1 MADFLVVVLFAMWNL
16 TSNAA
21 ILVQPHCNNSL
32 RIRISAPNTSVTPR
46 LVGAL
51 SENCLGHNDSPTSS
65 LHGTGTIQNGA
76 VKAVIGGDGTLSISR
91 VLAQAN
97 EDELLLTLSSAEF
110 GTPACEAENGVT
122 YFSTQTSWHGP
133 NISSAWFGLGQ
144 LEAEQQSNC
153 EDNENNE
160 LPCGSSLNRA
170 NASWDISSSKYHIGI
185 PFLFN
190 RRGGYGIFL
199 NQPGD
204 GQANLQ
210 PDKEGKIAF
219 SFLCQRQI
227 DIWITVA
234 PFMANNRAASVYHRY
249 AQATGLP
256 SPLPSLAALYWQS
269 RDRYPDQAT
278 VVQLAKNFSERNLSV
293 GVIVIDLGLPDEPP
307 YYRLVITHT
316 HTYKCADLTYISK
329 AHHLLLLGL
338 SHTEPTYIC
347 IHVSH
352 SGPQKVP

>member
-1 MADFLVVVLFAMWNL
+1 MSTVYQRGDGHTACRVCRTYILALVINAMWCL
-16 TSNAA
+16 PGHAA
-21 ILVQPHCNNSL
+21 IMVQPHCNDSL
-32 RIRISAPNTSVTPR
+32 RIRISAPNSSVTPR

-51 SENCLGHNDSPTSS
+51 SENCLSNNESVVRS
-65 LHGTGTIQNGA
+65 LYGTGKIQNGA
-76 VKAVIGGDGTLSISR
+76 VSAVIAADGTLILSR
-91 VLAQAN
+91 VMPYADK
-97 EDELLLTLSSAEF
+97 DEVLLTLNSAKF
-110 GTPACEAENGVT
+110 AAPTCRAANGVT
-122 YFSTQTSWHGP
+122 YFSTQTEWQGP

-144 LEAEQQSNC
+144 LEAKQQSNC
-153 EDNENNE
+153 EDDENNK

-190 RRGGYGIFL
+190 RHGGYGIFW

-210 PDKEGKIAF
+210 PTQEGNITF
-219 SFLCQRQI
+219 SFFCQRQI

-234 PFMANNRAASVYHRY
+234 PVKAQNRAASVYHRY

-269 RDRYPDQAT
+269 RDRYQDQAT

-293 GVIVIDLGLPDEPP
+293 GVIVIDLGLPDDPP
-307 YYRLVITHT
+307 YYRLVTTH
-316 HTYKCADLTYISK
+316 S
-329 AHHLLLLGL
+329 
-338 SHTEPTYIC
+338 
-347 IHVSH
+347 
-352 SGPQKVP
+352 